1 MAIGDIVNKFLNK
14 FTDTIFYKKD
24 SELEYQ
30 IEALKKVKESYPN
43 NYAISKKL
51 ILAELGEKGEKEIE
65 FELKNADIGMYVLH
79 DINMQYKDIKAQIDY
94 IIITPAKFYFVE
106 CKNLIGDIIVN
117 SRGEFT
123 REYNYGNKKIKEGF
137 YSPVTQAQR
146 HVDIFRKI
154 WNERNKSII
163 NRLQDK
169 NFDSWC
175 TYLVVMANPKNVL
188 NLKYAPKE
196 IKNKVIKSDRLVEY
210 LKNEIQK
217 TDKDLLKNQ
226 KEMHENAYGFMQNYN
241 VEIERDYEQE
251 LIDWIE
257 ENKKK
262 QRRKLYKTEINSPIK
277 VVHVDVDAVID
288 TRKKLVEFRKEKSK
302 VMGVP
307 AYYIFTNDELDRI
320 LKLMP
325 IDVEELRKE
334 KILSSIKLKAHG
346 EEIIRIINNNE

>member
-1 MAIGDIVNKFLNK
+1 
-14 FTDTIFYKKD
+14 
-24 SELEYQ
+24 
-30 IEALKKVKESYPN
+30 
-43 NYAISKKL
+43 
-51 ILAELGEKGEKEIE
+51 
-65 FELKNADIGMYVLH
+65 
-79 DINMQYKDIKAQIDY
+79 
-94 IIITPAKFYFVE
+94 
-106 CKNLIGDIIVN
+106 
-117 SRGEFT
+117 
-123 REYNYGNKKIKEGF
+123 
-137 YSPVTQAQR
+137 
-146 HVDIFRKI
+146 
-154 WNERNKSII
+154 
-163 NRLQDK
+163 
-169 NFDSWC
+169 
-175 TYLVVMANPKNVL
+175 MANPKNVL

-334 KILSSIKLKAHG
+334 KILSSIKLKEHG
-346 EEIIRIINNNE
+346 EEIIRIINDNE